1 MPTLEELSVLSENKA
16 LAANDLIPL
25 VDISAASNGSSRVRK
40 VALALIGQGFT
51 HAYRIDYNNAELLA
65 QGVDDTD
72 EEITLKAISAN
83 TLIDKVRLVVTTAFT
98 GLTALNI
105 FVGRTAD
112 TDGYIAS
119 VSGLAK
125 GAKQNTGALIDTV
138 TEQPDVITA
147 SDQSLV
153 ITFDPGANAEALDEL
168 TAGSVI
174 VLVSLTEIADY
185 ANITTA
191 Q

>member
-1 MPTLEELSVLSENKA
+1 
-16 LAANDLIPL
+16 
-25 VDISAASNGSSRVRK
+25 
-40 VALALIGQGFT
+40 
-51 HAYRIDYNNAELLA
+51 
-65 QGVDDTD
+65 
-72 EEITLKAISAN
+72 
-83 TLIDKVRLVVTTAFT
+83 
-98 GLTALNI
+98 
-105 FVGRTAD
+105 
-112 TDGYIAS
+112 
-119 VSGLAK
+119 LAK

>member
-1 MPTLEELSVLSENKA
+1 MPSLEELSILSENKA
-16 LAANDLIPL
+16 LAANDLVAL
-25 VDISAASNGSSRVRK
+25 VDVSAAATGSSRVRK

-51 HAYRIDYNNAELLA
+51 HAYRIDYNNAELVANVTNDL
-65 QGVDDTD
+65 D
-72 EEITLKAISAN
+72 EEITLKAISAD
-83 TLIDKVRLVVTTAFT
+83 TLIDKVRLVVTTPFA

-125 GAKQNTGALIDTV
+125 TAKQNSGALIDTMA
-138 TEQPDVITA
+138 EIPDVITA
-147 SDQSLV
+147 SDQSLS
-153 ITFDPGANAEALDEL
+153 ITFDPGTNTQKVSSL
-168 TAGSVI
+168 TAGSCI

>member
-168 TAGSVI
+168 AAGSVI